1 MEIIERYL
9 DQVLRNTFL
18 TKREKSE
25 WREEMAA
32 HLHSSTDHYRSQGYS
47 EEQAIERSIQRF
59 GSISELRRTVT
70 KETYG
75 FNMRTIIG
83 CALAS
88 FILFIVTLVGG
99 LAANQYGV
107 HNRYIE
113 IMPIVLIT
121 VSALSICIC
130 LTRKR
135 VDRLCLLSL
144 PLLFALGYLQAYFQI
159 FVDYWGEGLS
169 FTMFEKLFFSGS
181 YDISGRV
188 EVMLIGDLFLFTQ
201 TLIIFAISKN
211 RYISILPFVFSTMY
225 TLVHMMMFTLYYTF
239 FTSEQFSSSVTQGY
253 GVFMNG
259 NVQRWMEMGLNL
271 VMGALVLVLLM
282 LWGKWSGK
290 RQLNLA

>member
-1 MEIIERYL
+1 
-9 DQVLRNTFL
+9 
-18 TKREKSE
+18 
-25 WREEMAA
+25 
-32 HLHSSTDHYRSQGYS
+32 
-47 EEQAIERSIQRF
+47 
-59 GSISELRRTVT
+59 
-70 KETYG
+70 
-75 FNMRTIIG
+75 MRTIIG

-211 RYISILPFVFSTMY
+211 RYISILPFTFSTMY

-239 FTSEQFSSSVTQGY
+239 FTSEQFSSSVTQGCISACIIDAL
-253 GVFMNG
+253 GE
-259 NVQRWMEMGLNL
+259 MEWEKAVELSLIVAYMAAFLDL
-271 VMGALVLVLLM
+271 CIDKTREL
-282 LWGKWSGK
+282 
-290 RQLNLA
+290 